1 MFNYQGGKLT
11 NKCTANCVSKKKVW
25 RRRRPAR
32 RCPNSQKWHTRTAS
46 PATRLIYPTVKEP
59 AVLSP
64 RKSSFCRLHLTN
76 NPKAESSRRCG
87 DLVGVFADQP
97 LSSFPGTLKWPPR
110 WCTRAPAAR
119 RCATPT
125 ARSTCSA
132 PTERSSP
139 SPTPMWTSADVCR
152 RTARPRRPPAGG
164 GASRWSDASVHVPSI
179 NFNGMWWLFF
189 FFFFHI
195 VIISVIPRLVMVV
208 STLSAPIK

>member
-1 MFNYQGGKLT
+1 MFDYQGGKLT
-11 NKCTANCVSKKKVW
+11 NKCTANCVSSKKKKKKRCGEGEGLQEGVQIHKGDTQGLPVQPRDWYTLLW
-25 RRRRPAR
+25 RSLQYFHHVRAR
-32 RCPNSQKWHTRTAS
+32 SVASTWPTIQK
-46 PATRLIYPTVKEP
+46 
-59 AVLSP
+59 
-64 RKSSFCRLHLTN
+64 
-76 NPKAESSRRCG
+76 PKAPEGAEMWSAFS
-87 DLVGVFADQP
+87 ADEP

-132 PTERSSP
+132 PTERLSP
-139 SPTPMWTSADVCR
+139 SPTPMWSSADARR

-164 GASRWSDASVHVPSI
+164 GASRWSDASVHVPSV

-195 VIISVIPRLVMVV
+195 VIISVIPRY
-208 STLSAPIK
+208 SFSS